1 MNANWETIR
10 LGEVLRRSEETIEPL
25 ADAEYRQVTVRLWGN
40 GVVERGRARGSE
52 LSGRRFV
59 AHHGQFIASRIDARN
74 GAMGLVP
81 ASLEGALVT
90 NDFPLFNLKTE
101 RISPTYLQWL
111 SRTNWFVEL
120 CERASEG
127 TTNRVRLKEDRL
139 LGLEVSIPPLADQNR
154 IVHRVELL
162 ATQIEEACTL
172 GKQVADE
179 AEALL
184 LSQIADVFSR
194 LEGMH
199 EVRSLGSFSPH
210 VTSGPRNWAKH
221 YDRNGARFYR
231 AQDIGP
237 DGAVLDD
244 SKVFVVPPPGEQ
256 GRTAMLQ
263 TGDLMLVITGATVG
277 RVSLFRNGLEPGF
290 VSQHVGICRLPQS
303 EIDPDFALW
312 GLRGPS
318 GQEQILGQRYGQ
330 GKPGLNLENIRAI
343 ALPYPPL
350 GTQREVVADLNALQ
364 RELQRLRVLQ
374 ADRNEELSALLPS
387 ILGTSFQSAG

>member
-290 VSQHVGICRLPQS
+290 VSQHVGIS
-303 EIDPDFALW
+303 SFA
-312 GLRGPS
+312 P
-318 GQEQILGQRYGQ
+318 E
-330 GKPGLNLENIRAI
+330 
-343 ALPYPPL
+343 
-350 GTQREVVADLNALQ
+350 
-364 RELQRLRVLQ
+364 
-374 ADRNEELSALLPS
+374 
-387 ILGTSFQSAG
+387 